1 MTTPTP
7 GPAASGRPGG
17 CQQAPGLSPY
27 LSALPVAS
35 APHPPHP
42 LQLSAGQAVQAVRTA
57 PTAPPS
63 APPSAGSVS
72 AALSA
77 SAPAPGRA
85 VEELPGVPRAT
96 VAPSP
101 SVTKPGHA
109 EPDAAA
115 PDGAVP
121 DAAPPEPAA
130 PPTGGS
136 PAVAGTRSGSGR
148 LGRCPVGLLLPPRGA
163 ASAEG
168 AAPVPVRIVRPFG
181 AAPTGMPRPEAPAG
195 PNAPATAAAATAP
208 PARQPL
214 APAGPERGDGVVP
227 AQHSGGNATAAPSLT
242 PTPTSAP
249 TATPTAAVPVLAPGV
264 PESAIA
270 AAVAEVPAA
279 RPRRPRRHSL
289 AVALIAADAVTAV
302 AVVVPLLG
310 RASATLWLVLVA
322 LLVMVTLHLRAGLHR
337 ADPFTTALAELP
349 RIAAQ
354 STVGWC
360 VAQTVLLAADA
371 PSAPALP
378 FLAVVALYPPAACAA
393 RAAVR
398 GARRR
403 AHRRRPRPAVVIAGG
418 PGGGALAGVLADH
431 PEYGMRPVAVVV
443 PPAHRDAPAP
453 PPGAPGA
460 TPAPV
465 DPPRLSG
472 GDLGAVATLLDGER
486 VLDAFVVRGP
496 AEPEDPELLE
506 LCHRMGCTV
515 WLVEIGPG
523 LSGTTGG
530 RAAAPPAGHLWG
542 FACRRLDPPAA
553 TPGTVAR
560 IAKRGL
566 DIGGA
571 ATLLLLAAPLLLGCA
586 LAVRLAD
593 GPGVLFRQQRI
604 GQDGRPFVILKF
616 RSLRPSDDAEAATR
630 WNVAGDHRMSR
641 VGSLLRRTSLDE
653 LPQLWNVL
661 RGDMSL
667 VGPRPERPHFVA
679 EFSRSHPGYARR
691 HRMPAGLTGLAQ
703 VSGLR
708 GDTSIEERARFDNH
722 YIDTWSLW
730 QDVSIMLRTS
740 VGCFRC
746 GGS

>member
-1 MTTPTP
+1 
-7 GPAASGRPGG
+7 
-17 CQQAPGLSPY
+17 
-27 LSALPVAS
+27 
-35 APHPPHP
+35 PHP
-42 LQLSAGQAVQAVRTA
+42 LHLSAGQAVQAVRTVQ
-57 PTAPPS
+57 APPS
-63 APPSAGSVS
+63 APPAPSAGPAAAAFAAS
-72 AALSA
+72 AA
-77 SAPAPGRA
+77 APARA
-85 VEELPGVPRAT
+85 VEELPAVRRA
-96 VAPSP
+96 
-101 SVTKPGHA
+101 
-109 EPDAAA
+109 AAA
-115 PDGAVP
+115 PSSSVVAPEQGAPEPAVP
-121 DAAPPEPAA
+121 EPAVPESVGPVAAAPPAVSIAADAPAAA
-130 PPTGGS
+130 PPSGGS
-136 PAVAGTRSGSGR
+136 PATAGTRSGSGR

-163 ASAEG
+163 GSAE
-168 AAPVPVRIVRPFG
+168 ATAPIPVRIVRPFG
-181 AAPTGMPRPEAPAG
+181 AAPAGMLRPEAPVG

-214 APAGPERGDGVVP
+214 APAGAERGDGVVP

-242 PTPTSAP
+242 A
-249 TATPTAAVPVLAPGV
+249 TAAEPASTGV

-279 RPRRPRRHSL
+279 CPRRPRRHSL

-310 RASATLWLVLVA
+310 RTSATLWLVLVA

-360 VAQTVLLAADA
+360 VAQTVLVAADA
-371 PSAPALP
+371 PSAPVLP
-378 FLAVVALYPPAACAA
+378 FLAVVALYPPAVCAA

-403 AHRRRPRPAVVIAGG
+403 THRRRPRPAVVIAGG
-418 PGGGALAGVLADH
+418 PGGGALAGVLGDH

-453 PPGAPGA
+453 PPGAPGTTA
-460 TPAPV
+460 APAG
-465 DPPRLSG
+465 PPRLSG
-472 GDLGAVATLLDGER
+472 GDLGAVATLLDGEQ

-515 WLVEIGPG
+515 WLVEVGPG
-523 LSGTTGG
+523 LSATTGG
-530 RAAAPPAGHLWG
+530 RAAVPPAGHLWG

-571 ATLLLLAAPLLLGCA
+571 ATLLLVAAPLLLGCA

-616 RSLRPSDDAEAATR
+616 RSIRPSDDAEAATR
-630 WNVAGDHRMSR
+630 WNVAGDRRMSR